1 MSNDTIHFVSLGC
14 PKNRVDTEIMLGI
27 AEREGYAHVDEP
39 ADARVIVVN
48 TCGFIDA
55 AKQES
60 VETILALAENKNTG
74 RCEKLIVAGCLSQR
88 YPDELA
94 LELPEVDHF
103 LGTGD
108 VPRLQQVLDGQIDRV
123 LVGSPADFTLTAD
136 LPRRLSTRGASAYV
150 KIAEGCN
157 RSCAFCVI
165 PSLRGKQRSRP
176 IRDILEEI
184 ERLAED
190 GILEVNLVSQDTIA
204 YGRDRDD
211 GAGLSE
217 LVRRIAE
224 VRGLHWVRL
233 HYLYPEQLSDELL
246 ELMAGHPKVL
256 AYVDLPLQHAAR
268 DVLKR
273 MHRPHGKPD
282 PRTLVQRLRAAV
294 PEVVLRTAFIVGHPG
309 ETPEAFEELCQLV
322 RDVQFDRM
330 GVFLYSDE
338 AGTASFS
345 QIDKVEPAVARSRA
359 RKLAALQRR
368 ISRAKNRKLVGR
380 ELTVLVEGQSPESEL
395 VMIGRHRGQ
404 APEIDGCVY
413 LSGGPVAAGQLWQ
426 SRVLEATD
434 YDLHA
439 EALAP
444 LSQSPPHGSARR
456 DPRRLSVLRG

>member
-27 AEREGYAHVDEP
+27 AESEGYTHVDEP

-55 AKQES
+55 AKRES

-74 RCEKLIVAGCLSQR
+74 RCEKLVVAGCLSQR

-94 LELPEVDHF
+94 RDMPEVDHF

-108 VPRLQQVLDGQIDRV
+108 VPRLGQVLNEQIDRV
-123 LVGSPADFTLTAD
+123 LVGSPADFTLTAE
-136 LPRRLSTRGASAYV
+136 LPRRLSTRGSSAYV

-157 RSCAFCVI
+157 RSCAFCII
-165 PSLRGKQRSRP
+165 PALRGKQRSRP
-176 IRDILEEI
+176 ILDVLEEV
-184 ERLAED
+184 EHLAD
-190 GILEVNLVSQDTIA
+190 VGIVEVNLVSQDTIA

-211 GAGLSE
+211 GARLPE

-224 VRGLHWVRL
+224 VQGLRWVRL
-233 HYLYPEQLSDELL
+233 HYLYPEQLSEELL
-246 ELMAGHPKVL
+246 ELMAEHPKVL
-256 AYVDLPLQHAAR
+256 PYIDLPLQHAAS

-273 MHRPHGKPD
+273 MRRPYKGPD
-282 PRTLVQRLRAAV
+282 PRMLIERLRETI

-322 RDVQFDRM
+322 RDVEFDRM
-330 GVFLYSDE
+330 GIFLYSDE
-338 AGTASFS
+338 SGTASFS
-345 QIDKVEPAVARSRA
+345 QDDKVGRTMARARA

-368 ISRAKNRKLVGR
+368 ISRAKNRKLVGQ
-380 ELTVLVEGQSPESEL
+380 ELTVLVEGESSESEL
-395 VMIGRHRGQ
+395 VMIGRHAGQ

-413 LSGGPVAAGQLWQ
+413 LSGGPVAAGELWR
-426 SRVLEATD
+426 SRVLGATD

-439 EALAP
+439 EALTP
-444 LSQSPPHGSARR
+444 LSPLPRCSAERR
-456 DPRRLSVLRG
+456 DRRRLSVVRG

>member
-27 AEREGYAHVDEP
+27 AESEGYTHVDEP

-55 AKQES
+55 AKRES

-74 RCEKLIVAGCLSQR
+74 RCEKLVVAGCLSQR

-94 LELPEVDHF
+94 RDMPEVDHF

-108 VPRLQQVLDGQIDRV
+108 VPRLGQVLNEQIDRI
-123 LVGSPADFTLTAD
+123 LVGNPADFTLTSE
-136 LPRRLSTRGASAYV
+136 LPRRLSTRGSSAYV

-157 RSCAFCVI
+157 RSCAFCII
-165 PSLRGKQRSRP
+165 PALRGKQRSRP
-176 IRDILEEI
+176 IQDVLEEV
-184 ERLAED
+184 EHLAD
-190 GILEVNLVSQDTIA
+190 VGIVEVNLVSQDTIA

-211 GAGLSE
+211 GARLPE

-224 VRGLHWVRL
+224 VQELRWVRL
-233 HYLYPEQLSDELL
+233 HYLYPEQLSEELL
-246 ELMAGHPKVL
+246 ELMAEHPKVL
-256 AYVDLPLQHAAR
+256 PYIDLPLQHASS

-273 MHRPHGKPD
+273 MRRPYKGPD
-282 PRTLVQRLRAAV
+282 PRMLIERLRETI

-322 RDVQFDRM
+322 RDVEFDRM
-330 GVFLYSDE
+330 GIFLYSDE
-338 AGTASFS
+338 SGTASFS
-345 QIDKVEPAVARSRA
+345 QDDKVGRTMARARA

-368 ISRAKNRKLVGR
+368 ISRTKNRKLVGE
-380 ELTVLVEGQSPESEL
+380 ELTVLVEGESSESEL
-395 VMIGRHRGQ
+395 VMIGRHAGQ

-413 LSGGPVAAGQLWQ
+413 LSGGPVAAGELWR
-426 SRVLEATD
+426 SRVLGATD

-444 LSQSPPHGSARR
+444 LSPLPRCGAERR
-456 DPRRLSVLRG
+456 ERRRLSVVRG